1 MCISRGPD
9 DTIFINFADHG
20 AEGILGFPYDF
31 LYADQL
37 NEAIMYMYENRFYKQ
52 VIYFD

>member
-37 NEAIMYMYENRFYKQ
+37 NEAIMYMHENRLYKQ